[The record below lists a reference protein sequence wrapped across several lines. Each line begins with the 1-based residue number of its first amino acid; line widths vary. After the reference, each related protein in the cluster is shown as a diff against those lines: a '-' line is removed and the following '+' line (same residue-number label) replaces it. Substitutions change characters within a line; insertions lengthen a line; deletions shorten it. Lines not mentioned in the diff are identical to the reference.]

1 MNYLEKKLK
10 EETAEGIKDRLLI
23 GSFSIAS
30 NITGIPTDDVAV
42 TILMHKYGGL
52 AFWDYSAAAPHVQ
65 IVMNPVVTSQS
76 EEGLA
81 KKDALYFSG
90 HKFVGGP
97 QTPGKLTNK
106 NVKTSINIPAQ
117 YSGNLCFGILCELR
131 STRCKEIHF

>member
-1 MNYLEKKLK
+1 MIYIPETSDGTFDMKYLEEKLK
-10 EETAEGIKDRLLI
+10 EVKSEDVKDRLII
-23 GSFSIAS
+23 GTFSIAS

-65 IVMNPVVTSQS
+65 IIMNPLVTNQS
-76 EEGLA
+76 DEGMA

-97 QTPGKLTNK
+97 QTPG
-106 NVKTSINIPAQ
+106 Q
-117 YSGNLCFGILCELR
+117 YYYYEKSAI
-131 STRCKEIHF
+131 

>member
-1 MNYLEKKLK
+1 MVYIPEASDGTFNIQYLEGKLQ
-10 EETAEGIKDRLLI
+10 EMSAENVPGRQLI
-23 GSFSIAS
+23 GSFSAAS

-65 IVMNPVVTSQS
+65 VVMNPVVTKPS

-97 QTPGKLTNK
+97 QTPGEI
-106 NVKTSINIPAQ
+106 KT
-117 YSGNLCFGILCELR
+117 YSEKQVVILY
-131 STRCKEIHF
+131 F

>member
-1 MNYLEKKLK
+1 MHDFLLEQKYEGMLFAFLKMIYIPETSEGTFDIKYLEDKLK
-10 EETAEGIKDRLLI
+10 EVKEDGVKDRLLV

-65 IVMNPVVTSQS
+65 VVMNPLVTSQN

-81 KKDALYFSG
+81 KKDAVYFSG

-97 QTPGKLTNK
+97 QTPG
-106 NVKTSINIPAQ
+106 
-117 YSGNLCFGILCELR
+117 IL
-131 STRCKEIHF
+131 

>member
-1 MNYLEKKLK
+1 MFYIPETSEGTFDMKYLEEKLK
-10 EETAEGIKDRLLI
+10 EVKSENVKDRLTI
-23 GSFSIAS
+23 GTFSIAS

-65 IVMNPVVTSQS
+65 IIMNPLVTNQS
-76 EEGLA
+76 DEGMA

-97 QTPGKLTNK
+97 QTPG
-106 NVKTSINIPAQ
+106 
-117 YSGNLCFGILCELR
+117 ILYYFVLL
-131 STRCKEIHF
+131 